1 MVQDVTARV
10 EQEHSLQ
17 LSHEQ
22 AQQAVLAKGRFLAAV
37 SHEIRTP

>member
-1 MVQDVTARV
+1 MTSRV

-22 AQQAVLAKGRFLAAV
+22 AQQAVLAKGV
-37 SHEIRTP
+37 SSPP